1 MIPHGVWVWR
11 KIPHVV
17 QVWEKIRSL
26 CRKWGSPLGPQSPTG
41 LDLEK
46 NLSLRWRTGMGAR
59 RFSPNRGGF
68 EESFLLMSGMGISVG
83 PLFSYSFG
91 C

>member
-46 NLSLRWRTGMGAR
+46 KSFPKMENRDGGEEI
-59 RFSPNRGGF
+59 FSK
-68 EESFLLMSGMGISVG
+68 
-83 PLFSYSFG
+83 
-91 C
+91 